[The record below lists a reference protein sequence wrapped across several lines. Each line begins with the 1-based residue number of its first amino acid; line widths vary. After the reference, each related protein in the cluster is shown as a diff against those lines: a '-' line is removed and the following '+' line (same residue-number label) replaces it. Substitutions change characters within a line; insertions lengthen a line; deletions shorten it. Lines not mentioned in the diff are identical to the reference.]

1 MEEIKFMNTK
11 QVAQALGCSMPTAR
25 QIMMRADFPLI
36 RVGKNYKV
44 SEQAFV
50 EWSKKRRVQQRDAAP
65 NPAYYYVVL
74 HGKSNKR
81 WG

>member
-36 RVGKNYKV
+36 RVAKTTRSASRHLLNGV
-44 SEQAFV
+44 
-50 EWSKKRRVQQRDAAP
+50 KKEEFND
-65 NPAYYYVVL
+65 L
-74 HGKSNKR
+74 K
-81 WG
+81 

>member
-44 SEQAFV
+44 SEQAFKIAAGY
-50 EWSKKRRVQQRDAAP
+50 SSRDIKKEEFND
-65 NPAYYYVVL
+65 L
-74 HGKSNKR
+74 K
-81 WG
+81 

>member
-11 QVAQALGCSMPTAR
+11 QVAQALDYSMPTAR

-50 EWSKKRRVQQRDAAP
+50 EWSKKRRV
-65 NPAYYYVVL
+65 
-74 HGKSNKR
+74 
-81 WG
+81 

>member
-11 QVAQALGCSMPTAR
+11 PTAR

-50 EWSKKRRVQQRDAAP
+50 EWSKKRRV
-65 NPAYYYVVL
+65 
-74 HGKSNKR
+74 
-81 WG
+81 

>member
-25 QIMMRADFPLI
+25 QIMMRANFPLI

-50 EWSKKRRVQQRDAAP
+50 EWSKKRRV
-65 NPAYYYVVL
+65 
-74 HGKSNKR
+74 
-81 WG
+81 

>member
-1 MEEIKFMNTK
+1 MEEIKFMNKK

-50 EWSKKRRVQQRDAAP
+50 EWSKKRRV
-65 NPAYYYVVL
+65 
-74 HGKSNKR
+74 
-81 WG
+81 

>member
-11 QVAQALGCSMPTAR
+11 QVTQALGCSMPTAR

-36 RVGKNYKV
+36 RVGKNYTV

-50 EWSKKRRVQQRDAAP
+50 EWSKKRRV
-65 NPAYYYVVL
+65 
-74 HGKSNKR
+74 
-81 WG
+81 

>member
-44 SEQAFV
+44 SEHLLNGV
-50 EWSKKRRVQQRDAAP
+50 KKEEFND
-65 NPAYYYVVL
+65 L
-74 HGKSNKR
+74 K
-81 WG
+81 